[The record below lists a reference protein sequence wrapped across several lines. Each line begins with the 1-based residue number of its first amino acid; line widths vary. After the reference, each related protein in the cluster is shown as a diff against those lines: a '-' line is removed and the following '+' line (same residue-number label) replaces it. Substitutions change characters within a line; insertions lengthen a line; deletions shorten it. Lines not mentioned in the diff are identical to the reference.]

1 MKMFKRFAA
10 ALLVGVMAL
19 AMLTACGKEAIV
31 RDTEQEKTA
40 VTLTQ
45 TAAKT
50 KLNVD
55 LKEDETVT
63 GIAATGLPA
72 AVDMY
77 NAAMKKDKE
86 AFAAAA
92 KDMATTVQEKIAAAG
107 KKGVIICDVVPGEL
121 TKEIMEVEFK
131 ALQAQVQAGTI
142 KMDFAPTKVGAAVTK
157 KGDYTVFVIVV
168 TNE

>member
-40 VTLTQ
+40 ITLTQ
-45 TAAKT
+45 NAAKT
-50 KLNVD
+50 MQINLT
-55 LKEDETVT
+55 EDETVT

-92 KDMATTVQEKIAAAG
+92 NDLATTVQAKIAAAN
-107 KKGVIICDVVPGEL
+107 KKGVIISDVVPGKL
-121 TKEIMEVEFK
+121 TKEVMEAEFK
-131 ALQAQVQAGTI
+131 ALQAQVQAGAI
-142 KMDFAPTKVGAAVTK
+142 KMDFAPAKVGAAVTK
-157 KGDYTVFVIVV
+157 KGDYTVFVIVI

>member
-10 ALLVGVMAL
+10 VLLVGVMAL

-40 VTLTQ
+40 ITLTQ

-50 KLNVD
+50 MQINLT
-55 LKEDETVT
+55 EDETVA

-77 NAAMKKDKE
+77 NAAMKKDRE
-86 AFAAAA
+86 AYVAAANDLA
-92 KDMATTVQEKIAAAG
+92 KTVQEKIAAAG
-107 KKGVIICDVVPGEL
+107 KKGVIISDIVPGEL
-121 TKEIMEVEFK
+121 TADIMKVEFE
-131 ALQAQVQAGTI
+131 ALKKQVQAGAI
-142 KMDFAPTKVGAAVTK
+142 KVDFIPAKVGAAVTK

>member
-40 VTLTQ
+40 ITLTQ
-45 TAAKT
+45 NAAKT
-50 KLNVD
+50 MQINLTA
-55 LKEDETVT
+55 DETVT

-77 NAAMKKDKE
+77 NARMKKDQE
-86 AFAAAA
+86 AYAAAA
-92 KDMATTVQEKIAAAG
+92 KDLLTTVGNKLLAAG
-107 KKGVIICDVVPGEL
+107 KKGIVISDAVPGNLTEDVMKAKFDEL
-121 TKEIMEVEFK
+121 KK
-131 ALQAQVQAGTI
+131 QAGNLPAGFT
-142 KMDFAPTKVGAAVTK
+142 PTKVGAAVTK
-157 KGDYTVFVIVV
+157 KGDYTVYVIVI

>member
-40 VTLTQ
+40 IALTQ

-50 KLNVD
+50 MQINLT
-55 LKEDETVT
+55 EDETVT

-72 AVDMY
+72 AVDLY
-77 NAAMKKDKE
+77 NAAMKQDKE
-86 AFAAAA
+86 AGVAAV
-92 KDMATTVQEKIAAAG
+92 KNLLTTVNEKLAAAG
-107 KKGVIICDVVPGEL
+107 KKGIIISDVVPGNL
-121 TKEIMEVEFK
+121 TEENMK
-131 ALQAQVQAGTI
+131 AKFDALKNQAGSLPEG
-142 KMDFAPTKVGAAVTK
+142 FVPAKVGAAVTK
-157 KGDYTVFVIVV
+157 KGDYTVYVIVI
-168 TNE
+168 TNA

>member
-45 TAAKT
+45 NAAKT
-50 KLNVD
+50 KLQVE

-86 AFAAAA
+86 AYVAAATDLA
-92 KDMATTVQEKIAAAG
+92 KTVQEKIAAAG
-107 KKGVIICDVVPGEL
+107 KKGIVISDFVPGKL
-121 TKEIMEVEFK
+121 TEEVMEAEFK
-131 ALQAQVQAGTI
+131 ALQAQVQAGAI
-142 KMDFAPTKVGAAVTK
+142 KMDFAPAKVGAAVTK
-157 KGDYTVFVIVV
+157 KGDYTAFVIVI

>member
-10 ALLVGVMAL
+10 VLLVGVMAL

-40 VTLTQ
+40 ITLTQ

-50 KLNVD
+50 MQINLT
-55 LKEDETVT
+55 EDETVA

-92 KDMATTVQEKIAAAG
+92 NDLATTVQAKIAAAN
-107 KKGVIICDVVPGEL
+107 KKGVIISDVVPGKL
-121 TKEIMEVEFK
+121 TKEVMEAEFK
-131 ALQAQVQAGTI
+131 ALQAQVQAGAI
-142 KMDFAPTKVGAAVTK
+142 KMDFAPAKVGAAATK
-157 KGDYTVFVIVV
+157 KGDYTVFVIVI

>member
-10 ALLVGVMAL
+10 VLLVGVMAL

-40 VTLTQ
+40 INLTQ
-45 TAAKT
+45 NAAKT
-50 KLNVD
+50 MQINLT
-55 LKEDETVT
+55 EDETVA

-86 AFAAAA
+86 AYVAAANDLA
-92 KDMATTVQEKIAAAG
+92 KTVQEKIAAAG
-107 KKGVIICDVVPGEL
+107 KKGIVISDVVPGKL

-131 ALQAQVQAGTI
+131 ALQAQVQAGAI
-142 KMDFAPTKVGAAVTK
+142 KMDFAPAKVGAAVTK
-157 KGDYTVFVIVV
+157 KGDYTVFVIVI

>member
-40 VTLTQ
+40 ITLTQ
-45 TAAKT
+45 NAAKT
-50 KLNVD
+50 MQINLT
-55 LKEDETVT
+55 EDETVA

-92 KDMATTVQEKIAAAG
+92 TDLAKTVQEKIAAAG
-107 KKGVIICDVVPGEL
+107 KKGVIISDIVPGKL
-121 TKEIMEVEFK
+121 TKEVMEAEVK
-131 ALQAQVQAGTI
+131 ALQAQVQAGAI
-142 KMDFAPTKVGAAVTK
+142 KMDFVPAKVGAAVTK

>member
-40 VTLTQ
+40 ITLTQ

-50 KLNVD
+50 MQINLT
-55 LKEDETVT
+55 EDETVA

-92 KDMATTVQEKIAAAG
+92 NDLATTVQAKIAAAN
-107 KKGVIICDVVPGEL
+107 KKGVIISDVVPGKL
-121 TKEIMEVEFK
+121 TKEVMEAEFK
-131 ALQAQVQAGTI
+131 ALQAQVQAGAI
-142 KMDFAPTKVGAAVTK
+142 KMDFAPAKVGAAVTK
-157 KGDYTVFVIVV
+157 KGDYTVFVIVI

>member
-45 TAAKT
+45 SAAKT
-50 KLNVD
+50 KLSVD

-72 AVDMY
+72 AVDLY
-77 NAAMKKDKE
+77 NAAMKQDKE
-86 AFAAAA
+86 AGVAAA
-92 KDMATTVQEKIAAAG
+92 KDLAKTVQEKIAAAG
-107 KKGVIICDVVPGEL
+107 KKGIIISDVVPGNL
-121 TKEIMEVEFK
+121 TADVMEAEFK
-131 ALQAQVQAGTI
+131 ALQAQVQAGAI
-142 KMDFAPTKVGAAVTK
+142 KMDFAPAKVGAAVTK
-157 KGDYTVFVIVV
+157 KGDYTVFVIVI

>member
-40 VTLTQ
+40 IALTQ

-50 KLNVD
+50 KLKVD

-72 AVDMY
+72 VVDLY
-77 NAAMKKDKE
+77 NAVMKQDKE
-86 AFAAAA
+86 AGAAAA
-92 KDMATTVQEKIAAAG
+92 NDLLTTVNEKLAAAG
-107 KKGVIICDVVPGEL
+107 KKGIVIFDVVPGVL
-121 TKEIMEVEFK
+121 TDKIMEAEFE
-131 ALQAQVQAGTI
+131 ALQAQVGQLPAG
-142 KMDFAPTKVGAAVTK
+142 FVPTKVGAAVTK
-157 KGDYTVFVIVV
+157 KGDYTAFVIIV

>member
-40 VTLTQ
+40 ITLTQ
-45 TAAKT
+45 NAAKT
-50 KLNVD
+50 MKINLTA
-55 LKEDETVT
+55 DETVT

-77 NAAMKKDKE
+77 NAVMKKDQE
-86 AFAAAA
+86 AWTAAA
-92 KDMATTVQEKIAAAG
+92 KDLLTTVNEKLAAAG
-107 KKGVIICDVVPGEL
+107 KKGIIITDVVPGNL
-121 TKEIMEVEFK
+121 TEENMK
-131 ALQAQVQAGTI
+131 AKFDALKKQAGQLPAG
-142 KMDFAPTKVGAAVTK
+142 FVPTKVGAAVTK
-157 KGDYTVFVIVV
+157 KGDYTVYVIVI
-168 TNE
+168 TNA

>member
-10 ALLVGVMAL
+10 VLLVGVMAL

-40 VTLTQ
+40 ITLTQ

-50 KLNVD
+50 MQINLT
-55 LKEDETVT
+55 EDETVA

-92 KDMATTVQEKIAAAG
+92 NDLATTVQAKIAAAN
-107 KKGVIICDVVPGEL
+107 KKGVIISDVVPGKL
-121 TKEIMEVEFK
+121 TKEVMEAEFK
-131 ALQAQVQAGTI
+131 ALQAQVQAGAI
-142 KMDFAPTKVGAAVTK
+142 KMDFAPAKVGAAVTK
-157 KGDYTVFVIVV
+157 KGDYTVFVIVI

>member
-40 VTLTQ
+40 ITLTQ
-45 TAAKT
+45 NAAKT
-50 KLNVD
+50 VQIN
-55 LKEDETVT
+55 LKEDETAT

-77 NAAMKKDKE
+77 NAAIKKDRE
-86 AFAAAA
+86 ALVAAA
-92 KDMATTVQEKIAAAG
+92 KDLVTTVNDKLLAAG
-107 KKGVIICDVVPGEL
+107 KKGVIIYDVVPGKL
-121 TKEIMEVEFK
+121 TAENLKDKFD
-131 ALQAQVQAGTI
+131 ALKNAQLPAVFTPA
-142 KMDFAPTKVGAAVTK
+142 KVGAAVTK

>member
-1 MKMFKRFAA
+1 MKMFKRFVAV
-10 ALLVGVMAL
+10 LLVGVMAL

-40 VTLTQ
+40 ITLTQ

-50 KLNVD
+50 MQINLT
-55 LKEDETVT
+55 EDETVT

-77 NAAMKKDKE
+77 NAAMKKDQK
-86 AFAAAA
+86 AYVAAAN
-92 KDMATTVQEKIAAAG
+92 DMATTVQGKIAAAG
-107 KKGVIICDVVPGEL
+107 
-121 TKEIMEVEFK
+121 
-131 ALQAQVQAGTI
+131 
-142 KMDFAPTKVGAAVTK
+142 K

-168 TNE
+168 TD

>member
-40 VTLTQ
+40 ITLTQ
-45 TAAKT
+45 NAAKT
-50 KLNVD
+50 MQINLT
-55 LKEDETVT
+55 EDETVA

-92 KDMATTVQEKIAAAG
+92 NDLATTVQAKIAAAN
-107 KKGVIICDVVPGEL
+107 KKGVIISDVVPGKL
-121 TKEIMEVEFK
+121 TKEVMEAEFK
-131 ALQAQVQAGTI
+131 ALQAQVQAGAI
-142 KMDFAPTKVGAAVTK
+142 KMDFAPAKVGAAVTK
-157 KGDYTVFVIVV
+157 KGDYTVFVIVI

>member
-40 VTLTQ
+40 ITLTQ

-50 KLNVD
+50 MRID

-72 AVDMY
+72 AVDLY
-77 NAAMKKDKE
+77 NAAMKQDKE
-86 AFAAAA
+86 AGVAAV
-92 KDMATTVQEKIAAAG
+92 KNLLTTVNEKLAAAG
-107 KKGVIICDVVPGEL
+107 KKGIIISDVVPGNLTEDVMKAKFDEL
-121 TKEIMEVEFK
+121 KK
-131 ALQAQVQAGTI
+131 QAGNLPAGFTP
-142 KMDFAPTKVGAAVTK
+142 AKVGAAVTK
-157 KGDYTVFVIVV
+157 KGDYTVYVIVI

>member
-40 VTLTQ
+40 ITLTQ
-45 TAAKT
+45 KAAKT
-50 KLNVD
+50 MQID

-86 AFAAAA
+86 AYVAAVTDLT
-92 KDMATTVQEKIAAAG
+92 KTVQEKITAAG
-107 KKGVIICDVVPGEL
+107 KKGIIISDVVPGVL
-121 TKEIMEVEFK
+121 TDKIMEAEFK
-131 ALQAQVQAGTI
+131 ALQAQVQAGAI
-142 KMDFAPTKVGAAVTK
+142 KVDFAPAKVGAAVTK

>member
-40 VTLTQ
+40 ITLTQ
-45 TAAKT
+45 NAAKT
-50 KLNVD
+50 MQINLTA
-55 LKEDETVT
+55 DETVT

-77 NAAMKKDKE
+77 NAGMKKDQK
-86 AFAAAA
+86 ALAAAA
-92 KDMATTVQEKIAAAG
+92 NDLAKTVQEKIAAAG
-107 KKGVIICDVVPGEL
+107 KKGIFIADVVPGKL
-121 TKEIMEVEFK
+121 TEDVMKVEFA
-131 ALQAQVQAGTI
+131 ALQKQIQAGAI
-142 KMDFAPTKVGAAVTK
+142 KVDFAPAKVGAAVTK
-157 KGDYTVFVIVV
+157 KGDYTVFVIVI
-168 TNE
+168 TNA

>member
-40 VTLTQ
+40 ITLTQ
-45 TAAKT
+45 NAAKT
-50 KLNVD
+50 MQID
-55 LKEDETVT
+55 LKEDETVA

-92 KDMATTVQEKIAAAG
+92 TDLATTVQAKIAAAN
-107 KKGVIICDVVPGEL
+107 KKGVIISDVVPGKL
-121 TKEIMEVEFK
+121 TKEVMEAEFK
-131 ALQAQVQAGTI
+131 ALQAQVQAGAI
-142 KMDFAPTKVGAAVTK
+142 KMDFAPAKVGAAVTK
-157 KGDYTVFVIVV
+157 KGDYTVFVIVI

>member
-10 ALLVGVMAL
+10 VLLVGVMAL

-55 LKEDETVT
+55 LKEDETVA

-77 NAAMKKDKE
+77 NAAMKKDQK
-86 AFAAAA
+86 AYVAAAN
-92 KDMATTVQEKIAAAG
+92 DMATTVQGKIAAAG
-107 KKGVIICDVVPGEL
+107 KKGIVICDVVPGEL
-121 TKEIMEVEFK
+121 TADIMKVEFE
-131 ALQAQVQAGTI
+131 ALKKQVQAGAI
-142 KMDFAPTKVGAAVTK
+142 KVDFAPAKVGAAVTK

-168 TNE
+168 TD

>member
-10 ALLVGVMAL
+10 VLLVGVMAL

-40 VTLTQ
+40 ITLTQ

-55 LKEDETVT
+55 LKEDETVA

-77 NAAMKKDKE
+77 NAAMKKDQK
-86 AFAAAA
+86 AYVAAAN
-92 KDMATTVQEKIAAAG
+92 DMATTVQGKIAAAG
-107 KKGVIICDVVPGEL
+107 KKGIVICDVVPGEL
-121 TKEIMEVEFK
+121 TADIMKVEFE
-131 ALQAQVQAGTI
+131 ALKKQVQAGAI
-142 KMDFAPTKVGAAVTK
+142 KVDFAPAKVGAAVTK

-168 TNE
+168 TD

>member
-10 ALLVGVMAL
+10 VLLVGVMAL

-55 LKEDETVT
+55 LKEDETVA

-77 NAAMKKDKE
+77 NAAMKKDRE
-86 AFAAAA
+86 AYVAAANDLA
-92 KDMATTVQEKIAAAG
+92 KTVQEKIAAAG
-107 KKGVIICDVVPGEL
+107 KKGVIISDIVPGVL
-121 TKEIMEVEFK
+121 TDKIMETEFN
-131 ALQAQVQAGTI
+131 ALQQQVQAGAI
-142 KMDFAPTKVGAAVTK
+142 KIDFIPAKVGAAVTK

>member
-40 VTLTQ
+40 ITLTQ
-45 TAAKT
+45 NAAKT
-50 KLNVD
+50 MQINLTA
-55 LKEDETVT
+55 DETAT

-86 AFAAAA
+86 AYVAAVTDLT
-92 KDMATTVQEKIAAAG
+92 KTVQEKITAAG
-107 KKGVIICDVVPGEL
+107 KKGIIISDVVPGVL
-121 TKEIMEVEFK
+121 TDKIMEAEFK
-131 ALQAQVQAGTI
+131 ALQARVQAGTLTI
-142 KMDFAPTKVGAAVTK
+142 DYTPTKVGAAVTK

>member
-40 VTLTQ
+40 ITLTQ
-45 TAAKT
+45 NAAT
-50 KLNVD
+50 SMQINLT
-55 LKEDETVT
+55 EDETAT

-77 NAAMKKDKE
+77 NAAMKKDQK
-86 AFAAAA
+86 AYVAAAN
-92 KDMATTVQEKIAAAG
+92 DMATTVQGKIAAAG
-107 KKGVIICDVVPGEL
+107 KKGIVICDVVPGEL
-121 TKEIMEVEFK
+121 TADIMKVEFE
-131 ALQAQVQAGTI
+131 ALKKQVQAGAI
-142 KMDFAPTKVGAAVTK
+142 KVDFAPAKVGAAVTK

>member
-40 VTLTQ
+40 ITLTQ

-55 LKEDETVT
+55 LKEDETVA
-63 GIAATGLPA
+63 GVAATGLPA
-72 AVDMY
+72 AVDLY
-77 NAAMKKDKE
+77 NAVMKQDKE
-86 AFAAAA
+86 AGAAAA
-92 KDMATTVQEKIAAAG
+92 KDLLTTVNEKLAAAG
-107 KKGVIICDVVPGEL
+107 KKGIVIFDVVPGVL
-121 TKEIMEVEFK
+121 TDKIMEAEFK
-131 ALQAQVQAGTI
+131 ALQAQVGQLPAG
-142 KMDFAPTKVGAAVTK
+142 FVPAKVGAAVTK
-157 KGDYTVFVIVV
+157 KGDYTVFVIIV

>member
-40 VTLTQ
+40 IALTQ
-45 TAAKT
+45 SAAKT

-55 LKEDETVT
+55 LEEDETVT

-77 NAAMKKDKE
+77 NAAMKKDQK
-86 AFAAAA
+86 AYVAAVN
-92 KDMATTVQEKIAAAG
+92 DLATTVQAKIAAAG
-107 KKGVIICDVVPGEL
+107 KKGIVIADVVPGKLNAEFM
-121 TKEIMEVEFK
+121 EIEFNL
-131 ALQAQVQAGTI
+131 LQAQVQAGTL
-142 KMDFAPTKVGAAVTK
+142 KVDFTPAKVGAAVTT
-157 KGDYTVFVIVV
+157 KGDYTAFVIVV

>member
-40 VTLTQ
+40 ITLTQ
-45 TAAKT
+45 NAAKT
-50 KLNVD
+50 MQINLT
-55 LKEDETVT
+55 EDETVT

-86 AFAAAA
+86 AYVAAANDLA
-92 KDMATTVQEKIAAAG
+92 KTVQEKIAAAG
-107 KKGVIICDVVPGEL
+107 KKGVIISDVVPGKL
-121 TKEIMEVEFK
+121 TEDVMKVEFA
-131 ALQAQVQAGTI
+131 ALQKQIQAGTI
-142 KMDFAPTKVGAAVTK
+142 KMDFNPTKVGAAVTK

>member
-40 VTLTQ
+40 ITLTQ
-45 TAAKT
+45 KAAKT
-50 KLNVD
+50 MQID
-55 LKEDETVT
+55 LQADETVT

-86 AFAAAA
+86 ALKAAA
-92 KDMATTVQEKIAAAG
+92 KDLLTTVNDKLLAAG
-107 KKGVIICDVVPGEL
+107 KKGVIIFDAVPGEL
-121 TKEIMEVEFK
+121 TEENLKDKFD
-131 ALQAQVQAGTI
+131 ALKNQAGNLPAG
-142 KMDFAPTKVGAAVTK
+142 FVPAKVGAAVTK

-168 TNE
+168 TN

>member
-40 VTLTQ
+40 ITLTQ
-45 TAAKT
+45 NAAKT
-50 KLNVD
+50 ELQVE

-86 AFAAAA
+86 AYVAAVTDLT
-92 KDMATTVQEKIAAAG
+92 KTVQEKITAAG
-107 KKGVIICDVVPGEL
+107 KKGIIVSDIVPGVL
-121 TKEIMEVEFK
+121 TDKIMEAEFK
-131 ALQAQVQAGTI
+131 ALQAQVQAGTL
-142 KMDFAPTKVGAAVTK
+142 KMDFVPAKVGAAVTK
-157 KGDYTVFVIVV
+157 KGDYTVFVIVI

>member
-19 AMLTACGKEAIV
+19 AVLTACGKEAIV

-40 VTLTQ
+40 ITLTQ
-45 TAAKT
+45 NAAKT
-50 KLNVD
+50 MQINLT
-55 LKEDETVT
+55 EDETVA

-92 KDMATTVQEKIAAAG
+92 TDLATTVQEKIAAAG
-107 KKGVIICDVVPGEL
+107 KKGVIISD
-121 TKEIMEVEFK
+121 
-131 ALQAQVQAGTI
+131 AGAI
-142 KMDFAPTKVGAAVTK
+142 KMDFVPAKVGAAVTK
-157 KGDYTVFVIVV
+157 KGDYTVVVIVV

>member
-45 TAAKT
+45 DAAKT
-50 KLNVD
+50 KLSVD
-55 LKEDETVT
+55 LKED
-63 GIAATGLPA
+63 

-92 KDMATTVQEKIAAAG
+92 TDLAKTVQEKIAAAG
-107 KKGVIICDVVPGEL
+107 KKGVIISDIVPGKL
-121 TKEIMEVEFK
+121 TKEVMEAEVK
-131 ALQAQVQAGTI
+131 ALQAQVQAGAI
-142 KMDFAPTKVGAAVTK
+142 KMDFVPAKVGAAVTK
-157 KGDYTVFVIVV
+157 KGDYTVFVIIV